1 MRVNFVPLDA
11 PVSLWTNVRLK
22 LRAKRTT
29 RGASAPDNAP
39 APPSFVCRVP
49 PRRPPPMP
57 LRTSLSRSLLIATV
71 VAGFAA
77 SGGSALANPSDNGLD
92 QRSAGAPG
100 AAEYSNGSGDQTN
113 NGKADDHRPAGTGG
127 GRKVG

>member
-1 MRVNFVPLDA
+1 
-11 PVSLWTNVRLK
+11 
-22 LRAKRTT
+22 
-29 RGASAPDNAP
+29 
-39 APPSFVCRVP
+39 
-49 PRRPPPMP
+49 MP

-92 QRSAGAPG
+92 HRSAGAPG
-100 AAEYSNGSGDQTN
+100 AAEYSNASGDQTN